1 MAKTV
6 NGVLQRD
13 SLSDI
18 RTKLRAKAVDI
29 FQEVTP
35 YGQSVDT
42 DPASILGRWI
52 DINAEAKYDLEEIT
66 EYLIN
71 MSDLDSAED
80 NKLEDITS
88 LGGVDRLQATPSQ
101 VLLVVVAKPYTVIPS
116 GSFVK
121 SAYTNDTFSTDYEIQ
136 IQSTQGEGGVFG
148 YDLSVA
154 DSSDPTF
161 NYIFK
166 WQRDSSPST
175 NIDVNVQRGTGTF
188 ESFLQS
194 LADVINQT
202 TSDVFAEISSDS
214 YLKIIT
220 TDYNEEIS
228 LSLTNSQ
235 IINVYQGVEATSTNL
250 GAISADAG
258 TLTAIQS
265 PVNGWIS
272 VVNPFDA
279 SIGSEIQTDEEL
291 RDYYKAAKNFGGSS
305 TLNALKASL
314 YRISGVKYV
323 SINENTSNIS
333 GTMPS
338 HSFSAVVL
346 GGKRDDIAQTILENK
361 PVGINSFGTSEGNAV
376 DINGNNYT
384 MYFSRP
390 EFVPITIRISL
401 TQQAGFENSNY
412 DQIRQNIINYLNTM
426 QYGGGVVS
434 ISRLY
439 TPINAVPNH
448 YINSLEIG
456 RIVNGIPEY
465 GNANIVLQYNEVPT
479 INPEN
484 IQFY

>member
-1 MAKTV
+1 MARTV

-18 RTKLRAKAVDI
+18 RTKLRTKAVEI

-71 MSDLDSAED
+71 MADLDTAEG

-88 LGGVDRLQATPSQ
+88 LGGIDRLQSTASQ
-101 VLLVVVAKPYTVIPS
+101 VLLVVVAKPYTVIPA
-116 GSFVK
+116 GSFIK

-148 YDLSVA
+148 YDLNVA
-154 DSSDPTF
+154 DSSDPNF
-161 NYIFK
+161 NYVFT

-175 NIDVNVQRGTGTF
+175 NINVNVQRGTGSF
-188 ESFLQS
+188 DSFLQ
-194 LADVINQT
+194 LLVDAINQT
-202 TSDVFAEISSDS
+202 TNDVFAEISSDG
-214 YLKIIT
+214 YLKITT
-220 TDYNEEIS
+220 TDYNETIS
-228 LSLTNSQ
+228 LRLTASQ
-235 IINVYQGVEATSTNL
+235 VVNVYQGVEATCTNL
-250 GAISADAG
+250 GAVSADAG
-258 TLTAIQS
+258 TLTSIQS
-265 PVNGWIS
+265 PVNGWLS
-272 VVNPFDA
+272 VNNPFDA

-305 TLNALKASL
+305 TLNALQASL
-314 YRISGVKYV
+314 YRVSGVKYV
-323 SINENTSNIS
+323 YISENTSNITT
-333 GTMPS
+333 TMPS

-346 GGKRDDIAQTILENK
+346 GGRRDDIAQVIFENK
-361 PVGINSFGTSEGNAV
+361 PLGINSFGSSEGNAV

-384 MYFSRP
+384 VNFSRP
-390 EFVPITIRISL
+390 EFVPIAIRISL

-412 DQIRQNIINYLNTM
+412 DQIRQNIINYLNSM

-434 ISRLY
+434 VSRLY

-456 RIVNGIPEY
+456 RIVNGVPEY
-465 GNANIVLQYNEVPT
+465 GTSNITLQYNEIPT

>member
-13 SLSDI
+13 SLSDV
-18 RTKLRAKAVDI
+18 RTKLRAKAVSI

-42 DPASILGRWI
+42 DPSSILGRWI

-71 MSDLDSAED
+71 MADLDSAEG

-116 GSFVK
+116 GSFIK

-175 NIDVNVQRGTGTF
+175 NIDVNVQRGTDTF

-194 LADVINQT
+194 LVDVINQT
-202 TSDVFAEISSDS
+202 TNDVFAEISPDG
-214 YLKIIT
+214 YLKITT

-291 RDYYKAAKNFGGSS
+291 RDYYKASKNFGGSS
-305 TLNALKASL
+305 TLNALKAAL
-314 YRISGVKYV
+314 YRVSGVKYV

-333 GTMPS
+333 STMPS

-346 GGKRDDIAQTILENK
+346 GGRRDDIAQTILENK
-361 PVGINSFGTSEGNAV
+361 PVGINSFGTSEGNAI

-384 MYFSRP
+384 VYFSRP
-390 EFVPITIRISL
+390 EFVPIAIRISL

-412 DQIRQNIINYLNTM
+412 DQIRQNIIDYLNTM

-439 TPINAVPNH
+439 TPINNVPNH
-448 YINSLEIG
+448 FINSLEIG
-456 RIVNGIPEY
+456 RIVNGVPEY
-465 GNANIVLQYNEVPT
+465 GTNNIVLQYNEIPT

-484 IQFY
+484 IKFY

>member
-1 MAKTV
+1 MAKIV

-18 RTKLRAKAVDI
+18 RTKLRTKAIDI

-71 MSDLDSAED
+71 MADLDTAEG
-80 NKLEDITS
+80 NKLEDIAS
-88 LGGVDRLQATPSQ
+88 LGGIDRQQATSSQ
-101 VLLVVVAKPYTVIPS
+101 VLLVVSAKPYTVIPA

-121 SAYTNDTFSTDYEIQ
+121 SAFTNDSFSTDYEIQ
-136 IQSTQGEGGVFG
+136 IQSIQGEGGVFG
-148 YDLSVA
+148 YDLSVF
-154 DSSDPTF
+154 DSTDPTTT
-161 NYIFK
+161 YIFT

-175 NIDVNVQRGTGTF
+175 NINVNVQRGTGTY

-202 TSDVFAEISSDS
+202 TNDVYAEITSDN
-214 YLKIIT
+214 YFKVTT
-220 TDYNEEIS
+220 TDYNEEVSIK
-228 LSLTNSQ
+228 LTNSQ

-258 TLTAIQS
+258 TLTSIQS
-265 PVNGWIS
+265 PVNGWLS
-272 VVNPFDA
+272 VTNPFDA

-291 RDYYKAAKNFGGSS
+291 RDYYRSAKNFGGSS
-305 TLNALKASL
+305 TTNALIASL
-314 YRISGVKYV
+314 YRVSGVKYV
-323 SINENTSNIS
+323 SITENTSNIAS
-333 GTMPS
+333 AMPS

-346 GGKRDDIAQTILENK
+346 GGRRDDIAQVIFENK
-361 PVGINSFGTSEGNAV
+361 PIGINSFGSSEGNAV

-384 MYFSRP
+384 VQFSRP
-390 EFVPITIRISL
+390 EYVPIAIKISL

-412 DQIRQNIINYLNTM
+412 DLIRQNIIDYLNTM
-426 QYGGGVVS
+426 QYGGGVIS
-434 ISRLY
+434 LSRLY

-448 YINSLEIG
+448 FVNSLEIG
-456 RIVNGIPEY
+456 RIINGVPEF
-465 GNANIVLQYNEVPT
+465 GTSNIILQYNEIPT